1 MQAQSLIVSRN
12 LCNFCVFKVQG
23 YFFFQLWKVQE
34 ASFFCVFFLFGDFFS
49 FACRCF
55 KKHSVEEVQN
65 FFSDGWWA
73 PLDLNLTLQASN
85 ANTPSNSLWSSWPIL
100 CFYMSAVNTYHH
112 CRNSV
117 VYKDISPL
125 KEFSNTFCLV
135 TTLNKKGFCSV
146 AWKEFQIVEHSMS
159 EIPPL
164 PSHLLHS
171 WKLQITNIC

>member
-1 MQAQSLIVSRN
+1 MIFVSLRYKAI
-12 LCNFCVFKVQG
+12 
-23 YFFFQLWKVQE
+23 FFSSSEKCKKLLFFVC
-34 ASFFCVFFLFGDFFS
+34 FFCLVIFFPLPADVS
-49 FACRCF
+49 KSIQWKRS
-55 KKHSVEEVQN
+55 KT
-65 FFSDGWWA
+65 FSDGWWA

-164 PSHLLHS
+164 ASHLLHS